1 MSGLRRALLLVGS
14 PRRAR
19 STSASLG
26 GYLLDR
32 LANHGVTGCAHFLE
46 DLPPAA
52 AYDVGAG
59 SEPAPASNR
68 AVPAIGPA
76 LAIGDADLLILAFP
90 LYVDAPPA
98 PVIRAMVAMAE
109 ARRRER
115 ATDGA
120 PGFVAIVNCGF
131 PEAHH
136 ADVALAISG
145 RFAAVCRFR
154 WLGGMAMG
162 LGGMLGGRPLGEGD
176 ARLAHLEQG
185 LELAAAALA
194 RDEAVPELAR
204 ELLARPVVTPARFV
218 AMGNRN
224 WSDKAAARGLQD
236 RLREQ
241 PYRR

>member
-26 GYLLDR
+26 GYLLAR
-32 LANHGVTGCAHFLE
+32 LAEHGVTGCTHFLE
-46 DLPPAA
+46 DLPPNA
-52 AYDVGAG
+52 AYAVGAG
-59 SEPAPASNR
+59 SEPAPTSDR
-68 AVPAIGPA
+68 AVSAVGA
-76 LAIGDADLLILAFP
+76 ADLLILSFP
-90 LYVDAPPA
+90 LYVDSAPA
-98 PVIRAMVAMAE
+98 PVTRAMVAMAE
-109 ARRRER
+109 ARRRDGGAER
-115 ATDGA
+115 A

-136 ADVALAISG
+136 ADVALAISR
-145 RFAAVCRFR
+145 RFAAACRFR

-162 LGGMLGGRPLGEGD
+162 LGGMLGGRPLGQRD
-176 ARLAHLEQG
+176 ARLGHVEQA

-194 RDEAVPELAR
+194 REEPVPESAVA
-204 ELLARPVVTPARFV
+204 LLARPMVTPASFV
-218 AMGNRN
+218 PAGNRY
-224 WSDKAAARGLQD
+224 WSAKAAARGLQD